1 MKQIKLIEVKSEIGA
16 GTRGSSMAIDA
27 VKVAALDFGSYF
39 FKRNKSVRIPVEN
52 RLLLEPIK
60 NEYAKRI
67 AGIYTVV
74 EKLAKEVQKAVEAPN
89 TFPIVLLGDHSSSM
103 GTVAGVKMAFPEK
116 RLGVIWIDAHA
127 DIHSP
132 YTTPSGNMHGMPVAA
147 MLDEDN
153 LSNRINDPDDE
164 AIEYWEKLKSLGG
177 IRPKILPS
185 DLIYVGMRDME
196 MQESAIIKKLNIRN
210 YTVSEMRAKGVERAV
225 VEVLN
230 HLDKCDIIHISFDVD
245 CMDPSI
251 SRGTGTPTKNGIT
264 EREAGNFISR
274 LLYSKKI
281 ASFEIAEIN
290 PTLDKENLMA
300 ENAFEILQKAANQ
313 ITRVI

>member
-16 GTRGSSMAIDA
+16 GTRGASMGIDA
-27 VKVAALDFGSYF
+27 LKIAALDFGSYF

-52 RLLLEPIK
+52 KLLLEPIH

-67 AGIYTVV
+67 KGVYAVT
-74 EKLAKEVQKAVEAPN
+74 EKLAKEVQKAVEASN
-89 TFPIVLLGDHSSSM
+89 TFPIILSGDHSSSI
-103 GTVAGVKMAFPEK
+103 GTVAGIKMAYPDK
-116 RLGVIWIDAHA
+116 RLGIIWIDAHA

-132 YTTPSGNMHGMPVAA
+132 YTTPSGNMHGMPIAA

-153 LSNRINDPDDE
+153 LVNKTNEPDKE
-164 AIEYWEKLKSLGG
+164 TIQYWEKLKSLGG
-177 IRPKILPS
+177 VKPKVLPS
-185 DLIYVGMRDME
+185 DLIYVAMRDLE
-196 MQESAIIKKLNIRN
+196 VQESTLIKKLGIHN
-210 YTVSEMRAKGVERAV
+210 YTVSEMRSKGVDRAA

-230 HLDKCDIIHISFDVD
+230 YLDKCDIIYISFDVD
-245 CMDPSI
+245 SMDPSI

-264 EREAGNFISR
+264 EREAGNFIAR